1 MEVKKP
7 IKRNAAMVEFS
18 KDHHFALLLV
28 WKIRQGLRKSI
39 EPARISSYI
48 VHFFDTDLIYH
59 FKDEE
64 EVLFNKLST
73 KNPLRTQAETEHK
86 NIKQVIDEL
95 RKNAVDRNLLKNF
108 ADILEKHIR
117 FEEREL
123 FEHLQ
128 QNLTED
134 TLAEMASSAKSRNHE
149 SGTAWKDVFW
159 EEKTKL

>member
-28 WKIRQGLRKSI
+28 WKIRQGLRKTI
-39 EPARISSYI
+39 EPARISSYV
-48 VHFFDTDLIYH
+48 VHFFDTDLVHH

-73 KNPLRTQAETEHK
+73 NNPLRTQAETEHK
-86 NIKQVIDEL
+86 NIKQVIDVL
-95 RKNAVDRNLLKNF
+95 RKNTGDRNLLKNF
-108 ADILEKHIR
+108 ADALEKHIR

-123 FEHLQ
+123 FDHLE
-128 QNLTED
+128 QNLSGD
-134 TLAEMASSAKSRNHE
+134 ALAEMMLSAKSRDHE
-149 SGTAWKDVFW
+149 SATAWKDVFW
-159 EEKTKL
+159 ENKAKI